1 MDLMQATYARWLD
14 VATRIGFAVSLAAF
28 LVYVSGAIEPFV
40 PLERLPQL
48 WSLSAAQYAA
58 ATGTPTGWGWLTLLA
73 RSDYLNLAAIALFG
87 VVTLA
92 CYARIVPLLFSAGE
106 RPQAW
111 IALAQALVLAA
122 AAAGVFTGGR

>member
-14 VATRIGFAVSLAAF
+14 AATRVGFAVSLAAF
-28 LVYVSGAIEPFV
+28 LVYVSGAVEPFV

-48 WSLSAAQYAA
+48 WGLPAARFAEV
-58 ATGTPTGWGWLTLLA
+58 TGEPSGWGWLGLLGYA
-73 RSDYLNLAAIALFG
+73 DYLNLAAVALFG

-92 CYARIVPLLFSAGE
+92 CYARIVPLLFADGE
-106 RPQAW
+106 RLQAF
-111 IALAQALVLAA
+111 IALAQVLVLAA